1 MTDTAQNNK
10 RIAKNTLLLYIRM
23 LLLMCVSL
31 YTSRV
36 ILNALGVEDFGIYN
50 VVGGVVAM
58 MGFLNNSLGT
68 ATQRFINYAI
78 GKNDEKHLNKIFSAS
93 FICYCII
100 IFIVIVIAETV
111 GLWFVCNKLI
121 IPEIRKETAFW
132 VYQLSLLTF
141 IISML
146 SVPYNAVIVA
156 YEKMSAFAYISI
168 IEGIG
173 KLIIALLITISPI
186 DKLLYYAILMCIL
199 SICIRSLYV
208 KYCNNNFTICK
219 IHFTW
224 DRPLL
229 IKIFSFSGWMIT
241 GTLSQMFSTQGVNIL
256 INLFFGPIYNAARSV
271 AMQVYNAVSGFINN
285 FMIAVKPQ
293 IIKSYA
299 QGNLVY
305 SYKLIYS
312 SSKISFFLLFILS
325 VTILFETDYILD
337 LWLKNPPHMAAVFTQ
352 LTLYDLFVTALY
364 SPIAYISQASG
375 KVRNYQLIIT
385 LCFASVFIFS
395 WIFYKLGYDS
405 YMAFVVI
412 LVIDIIGLFMR
423 LYILKKES
431 NFPIKNYF
439 TNVLKSVILV
449 FIISIILC
457 FLISKFIIEQSFGA
471 FITRTMLYISIT
483 GIIIFMIGLNK
494 SEKNMIKKIILK
506 K

>member
-1 MTDTAQNNK
+1 MEDTTQNNK
-10 RIAKNTLLLYIRM
+10 RIAKNTLLLYARM

-36 ILNALGVEDFGIYN
+36 VLNALGVEDFGIYN

-68 ATQRFINYAI
+68 ATQRFINYAM
-78 GKNDEKHLNKIFSAS
+78 GKNDEKHLNKIFSVS

-141 IISML
+141 IMSML

-168 IEGIG
+168 VEGIG

-186 DKLLYYAILMCIL
+186 DKLLYYATLMCIL
-199 SICIRSLYV
+199 SICVRCLYV
-208 KYCNNNFTICK
+208 TYCNKNFTICK
-219 IHFTW
+219 IRFVW
-224 DRPLL
+224 DKSLL
-229 IKIFSFSGWMIT
+229 MKIFSFSGWMIT

-256 INLFFGPIYNAARSV
+256 INLFFGPIYNAARSI
-271 AMQVYNAVSGFINN
+271 AMQVYNAVFGFTNN

-299 QGNLVY
+299 QGNFEY

-312 SSKISFFLLFILS
+312 LSKISFYLLFILS
-325 VTILFETDYILD
+325 VTILFETDKILN
-337 LWLKNPPHMAAVFTQ
+337 LWLKNPPNGAIIFTQ

-375 KVRNYQLIIT
+375 KVRNYQLAIT
-385 LCFASVFIFS
+385 LCFASVFIFT
-395 WIFYKLGYDS
+395 WIFYWLGYVS
-405 YMAFVVI
+405 YAAFVVM
-412 LVIDIIGLFMR
+412 LVIDIIGLFIR
-423 LYILKKES
+423 IYILKKES
-431 NFPIKNYF
+431 NFPVKSYF
-439 TNVLKSVILV
+439 INVLKKCNIGFSYIN
-449 FIISIILC
+449 SIM
-457 FLISKFIIEQSFGA
+457 FFD
-471 FITRTMLYISIT
+471 
-483 GIIIFMIGLNK
+483 
-494 SEKNMIKKIILK
+494 IKVCS
-506 K
+506 